1 MVRNL
6 SGGTKTKGL
15 ARKHQ
20 VKSNN
25 GHIRLPQC
33 EEERFAYVSKM
44 LGNGMCEI
52 YISEKDRLIGHIR
65 NKFRGRN
72 KRHNM
77 ITTQS
82 IVLIGLR
89 SWESVEKNC
98 DILCIYDDN
107 EISQLKNR
115 PGIGIEEIIKMQLS
129 QNAMTETAVN
139 DDIDFINEIDET
151 DDTTQS
157 ISENTKK
164 TEESFA
170 NDKNENDLDLD
181 DI

>member
-33 EEERFAYVSKM
+33 EEERFAYVS
-44 LGNGMCEI
+44 
-52 YISEKDRLIGHIR
+52 ISEKDRLIGHIR